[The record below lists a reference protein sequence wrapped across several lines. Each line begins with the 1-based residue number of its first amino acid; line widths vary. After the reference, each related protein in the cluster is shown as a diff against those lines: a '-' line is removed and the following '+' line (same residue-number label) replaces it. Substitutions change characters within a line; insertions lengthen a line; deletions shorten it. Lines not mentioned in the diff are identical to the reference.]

1 MNPHDLAKW
10 MKDERA
16 RVDELLYLVRKHL
29 AVPPPTGRARW
40 IPEIREC
47 FRRLSDHM
55 RRHMTLEESDGYLS
69 EVRKLRPTLHRE
81 VDRLQHEH
89 GELGRLMDRIQAG
102 LDELQP
108 EDNLIVRSCC
118 AQIGIL
124 LSYVERHEEEEQNLV
139 VFAFSQDIPAQD

>member
-1 MNPHDLAKW
+1 MGAEELARW
-10 MKDERA
+10 VREERK

-40 IPEIREC
+40 IPEVREC

-55 RRHMTLEESDGYLS
+55 RRHMKLEESEGYMS

-89 GELGRLMDRIQAG
+89 GELSRLMDHIQAG
-102 LDELQP
+102 LEELQP

-139 VFAFSQDIPAQD
+139 VCAFSQDIPAQD